1 MNFWD
6 QCIEKLKTIVNSK
19 DFERWIT
26 PLVFVD
32 WDANTSTLILGQ
44 KTLQAI
50 EATERN
56 FGVII
61 TTVASGIAEKTVNV
75 QYQTQEDKISS
86 LPQLGLVPET
96 QQTEEI
102 EVGKNALGLRKQLT
116 FDSFVSGTSNQLA
129 FVAAQNVGENPG
141 KNYNPLFIYGGV
153 GLGKTHLMHAVGNR
167 MVERDPNARILCT
180 SAQTFMNDFT
190 EAVRTNNYAGF
201 DNKYQN
207 IDALFID
214 DIQYLCGDKRQTQNK
229 LFDIFEK
236 LVPNGKQIIFTSD
249 TYARSLKDMDERLI
263 SRFASGLSVE
273 VEPPELET
281 RVAILQKKSI
291 VQDFDL
297 PEDVAYF
304 IAKNLKSNVRELEGA
319 LNTVIAFTRFS
330 NKQHLTIEMAREALQ
345 SILVASTAQLT
356 IERIQGVAA
365 EYFKVSLADLY
376 SQSRLKSVALPRQIT
391 MYLCKEL
398 TNSSLQEIGD
408 RFGKRNHTTVIHAV
422 KKIADL
428 RSKDKDLN
436 YKIHVLEQML
446 KN

>member
-1 MNFWD
+1 MNFWE

-96 QQTEEI
+96 QQVEEV

-263 SRFASGLSVE
+263 SRFTSGLSVE

-330 NKQHLTIEMAREALQ
+330 NKPHLTIEMAREALQ

-398 TNSSLQEIGD
+398 TNNSLQEIGD

-436 YKIHVLEQML
+436 YKITTHTGVEL
-446 KN
+446 

>member
-1 MNFWD
+1 MNFWE

-96 QQTEEI
+96 QQAEEV
-102 EVGKNALGLRKQLT
+102 EGGKNALGLRKQLT

-263 SRFASGLSVE
+263 SRFTSGLSVE

-330 NKQHLTIEMAREALQ
+330 NKPHLTIEMAREALQ

-398 TNSSLQEIGD
+398 TNNSLQEIGD

>member
-1 MNFWD
+1 MNFWEL
-6 QCIEKLKTIVNSK
+6 CIEKLKTIVNTR
-19 DFERWIT
+19 DFERWLA
-26 PLVFVD
+26 PLIFLK
-32 WDANTSTLILGQ
+32 WDESSHTLTLGH

-50 EATERN
+50 ETIERN

-61 TTVASGIAEKTVNV
+61 TTVASGVAGTTVTV
-75 QYQTQEDKISS
+75 QYQTQDDDQISS
-86 LPQLGLVPET
+86 LPQLELVPDT
-96 QQTEEI
+96 SQI
-102 EVGKNALGLRKQLT
+102 EDESGKNAFGLRKQQT
-116 FDSFVSGTSNQLA
+116 FESFVSGTSNQLA
-129 FVAAQNVGENPG
+129 FVAAQNVGDNPG

-190 EAVRTNNYAGF
+190 EAVRTNNYSGF

-263 SRFASGLSVE
+263 SRFTSGLSVE

-281 RVAILQKKSI
+281 RVAILQKKSSA
-291 VQDFDL
+291 QSFEL
-297 PEDVAYF
+297 PDEVAYF

-319 LNTVIAFTRFS
+319 LNCVIAFTRFS
-330 NKQHLTIEMAREALQ
+330 NKPAVTVEMAREALQ
-345 SILVASTAQLT
+345 GILVASTAQLT
-356 IERIQGVAA
+356 IDRIQGVAA

-376 SQSRLKSVALPRQIT
+376 SKSRLKSIAMPRQIA

-398 TNSSLQEIGD
+398 TNSSLKEIGEK
-408 RFGKRNHTTVIHAV
+408 FGKRDHTTVIHAI
-422 KKIADL
+422 KKISDQ
-428 RSKDKDLN
+428 RIKDKDLN

>member
-1 MNFWD
+1 MNFWE

-96 QQTEEI
+96 QQVEEV

-263 SRFASGLSVE
+263 SRFTSGLSVE

-330 NKQHLTIEMAREALQ
+330 NKPHLTIEMAREALQ

-398 TNSSLQEIGD
+398 TNNSLQEIGD

>member
-1 MNFWD
+1 MNFWE

-96 QQTEEI
+96 QQAEEV

-263 SRFASGLSVE
+263 SRFTSGLSVE

-330 NKQHLTIEMAREALQ
+330 NKPHLTIEMAREALQ

-398 TNSSLQEIGD
+398 TNNSLQEIGD